1 MKNWLRVTICVALVV
16 SILAMSLSVFAD
28 EEENPLMTANDQTV
42 AFLIWQLLQSWG
54 IDVQFDNISEY
65 TIEVQNE
72 IQNWIWDYLDEQPSI
87 ESVLAWI
94 ADWYFMTDFW
104 GNLVVNQSLLDD
116 VQAFADWLE
125 IKFNLSDNSEVI
137 VNPEYTFGG
146 YTLYETNKWY
156 SISPLNTSY
165 VDDSNGL
172 INIRT
177 PNGEHL
183 YYTFVYWPDGVTIL
197 YLENHNWYA
206 ILDWYASDNFVMD
219 NSTKTM
225 QQNISYWKVNQKGV
239 YWNNID
245 LTGNNWAWT
254 VTGGHMMFVD
264 DSDEFSEFMAVAEI
278 QQEGMSVY

>member
-1 MKNWLRVTICVALVV
+1 MEDI
-16 SILAMSLSVFAD
+16 
-28 EEENPLMTANDQTV
+28 
-42 AFLIWQLLQSWG
+42 
-54 IDVQFDNISEY
+54 
-65 TIEVQNE
+65 
-72 IQNWIWDYLDEQPSI
+72 
-87 ESVLAWI
+87 
-94 ADWYFMTDFW
+94 
-104 GNLVVNQSLLDD
+104 
-116 VQAFADWLE
+116 
-125 IKFNLSDNSEVI
+125 
-137 VNPEYTFGG
+137 
-146 YTLYETNKWY
+146 LYETNKWY

-239 YWNNID
+239 Y
-245 LTGNNWAWT
+245 
-254 VTGGHMMFVD
+254 
-264 DSDEFSEFMAVAEI
+264 
-278 QQEGMSVY
+278 

>member
-146 YTLYETNKWY
+146 YTLRN
-156 SISPLNTSY
+156 
-165 VDDSNGL
+165 
-172 INIRT
+172 
-177 PNGEHL
+177 
-183 YYTFVYWPDGVTIL
+183 
-197 YLENHNWYA
+197 
-206 ILDWYASDNFVMD
+206 
-219 NSTKTM
+219 
-225 QQNISYWKVNQKGV
+225 
-239 YWNNID
+239 
-245 LTGNNWAWT
+245 
-254 VTGGHMMFVD
+254 
-264 DSDEFSEFMAVAEI
+264 
-278 QQEGMSVY
+278 